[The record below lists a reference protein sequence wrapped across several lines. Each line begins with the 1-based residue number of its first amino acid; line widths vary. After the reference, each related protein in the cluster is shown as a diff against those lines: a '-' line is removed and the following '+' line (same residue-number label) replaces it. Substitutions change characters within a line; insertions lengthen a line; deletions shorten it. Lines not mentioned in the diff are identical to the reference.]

1 MLLHLLHRT
10 TFVYAGPVR
19 DSFNEVRL
27 RPVDDSAQKCHGFD
41 LRISPAGGAVR
52 DYLDYFGNRVY
63 YFDLAAS
70 HNELVIEAES
80 QVETKSDSQRPAIP
94 AVPSPGRLGAQLPS
108 QIYSEFLA
116 DSHYVPLS
124 VELWRETQDVFVEQ
138 GRQEVWQDALRLG
151 QHVFKTFKYKPH
163 STGVHTLATDALKLR
178 TGVCQDYAHVMLGLC
193 RTVGIPAR
201 YVSGYF
207 FNRSRRPGEIEA
219 SHAWV
224 EVLIPGY
231 GWAAYDPTHDRI
243 ADERYVKIAAGRDY
257 ADIRPVSGTYRGA
270 PTRELRV
277 EVMVREPASAVLRTT
292 AD

>member
-1 MLLHLLHRT
+1 MLLHLIHRT
-10 TFVYAGPVR
+10 TFVYAGAVR

-27 RPVDDSAQKCHGFD
+27 RPVDDPSQACRAFH
-41 LRISPAGGAVR
+41 LRISPDGGDVR
-52 DYLDYFGNRVY
+52 DYTDYYGNRVH

-70 HNELVIEAES
+70 HEKLVIEAES
-80 QVETKSDSQRPAIP
+80 QVETTPDHLRPAIP
-94 AVPSPGRLGAQLPS
+94 AIPSPGQPGARAPS
-108 QIYSEFLA
+108 ELYSEFLA

-124 VELWRETQDVFVEQ
+124 VELWRDTQDVFADSPRTEI
-138 GRQEVWQDALRLG
+138 WQDALRLG
-151 QHVFKTFKYKPH
+151 RHVYKTFTYKPH

-207 FNRSRRPGEIEA
+207 FNRTRRPGEIEA

-224 EVLIPGY
+224 EILVPSF
-231 GWAAYDPTHDRI
+231 GWAAYDPTHDRV

-257 ADIRPVSGTYRGA
+257 GDIRPVSGTYRGA
-270 PTRELRV
+270 STRELRV
-277 EVMVREPASAVLRTT
+277 EVMVREPAVTS
-292 AD
+292 

>member
-27 RPVDDSAQKCHGFD
+27 RPVDDSSQACRSFE
-41 LRISPAGGAVR
+41 LRISPGGGEVR
-52 DYLDYFGNRVY
+52 DYLDYYGNRVH

-70 HNELVIEAES
+70 HEQLVIEAES
-80 QVETKSDSQRPAIP
+80 EVETTANISRPPIP
-94 AVPSPGRLGAQLPS
+94 AVPSPGRPGASAPS
-108 QIYSEFLA
+108 ELYAEFLT
-116 DSHYVPLS
+116 DSHYVPHS
-124 VELWRETQDVFVEQ
+124 VELWRETQDVFADE
-138 GRQEVWQDALRLG
+138 GRRDVWNDALRLG
-151 QHVFKTFKYKPH
+151 QHVFNTFKYKPH

-193 RTVGIPAR
+193 RAVGIPAR

-224 EVLIPGY
+224 EVLVPGY

-243 ADERYVKIAAGRDY
+243 ADDRYVKVAAGRDY
-257 ADIRPVSGTYRGA
+257 SDIRPVSGTYRGA

-277 EVMVREPASAVLRTT
+277 EVTVREPAGGVAVSSR
-292 AD
+292 

>member
-10 TFVYAGPVR
+10 TFVYAGAVR

-27 RPVDDSAQKCHGFD
+27 RPVDDDCQTCRNFD
-41 LRISPAGGAVR
+41 LRISPGGSDVR
-52 DYLDYFGNRVY
+52 NYLDYYGNRVH

-70 HNELVIEAES
+70 HEQLVIEAES
-80 QVETKSDSQRPAIP
+80 QVETIANDRRPAIP
-94 AVPSPGRLGAQLPS
+94 EVPSPGRPGARAPS
-108 QIYSEFLA
+108 EIYAEFLA
-116 DSHYVPLS
+116 DSHYIPHS
-124 VELWRETQDVFVEQ
+124 VELWRETQDVFADN
-138 GRQEVWQDALRLG
+138 GRSDMWNDALSLG
-151 QHVFKTFKYKPH
+151 RHVFKIFKYKPH

-178 TGVCQDYAHVMLGLC
+178 TGVCQDYAHVMIGLC

-224 EVLIPGY
+224 EVLIPDY
-231 GWAAYDPTHDRI
+231 GWAAYDPTHDRV
-243 ADERYVKIAAGRDY
+243 ADDRYVKIAAGRDY
-257 ADIRPVSGTYRGA
+257 GDIRPVSGTYRGA

-277 EVMVREPASAVLRTT
+277 EVTVREPAGGVALASK
-292 AD
+292 

>member
-1 MLLHLLHRT
+1 MLLHLIHRT
-10 TFVYAGPVR
+10 TFVYAGAVR

-27 RPVDDSAQKCHGFD
+27 RPVDDNVQKCRSFD
-41 LRISPAGGAVR
+41 LRISPTGAETR
-52 DYLDYFGNRVY
+52 DYQDYYGNRVH
-63 YFDLAAS
+63 YFDVSAS
-70 HNELVIEAES
+70 HEKLVIEAES
-80 QVETKSDSQRPAIP
+80 QVETKSDAQRPDVPGI
-94 AVPSPGRLGAQLPS
+94 PSPGLPGARSPS
-108 QIYSEFLA
+108 ELYSEFLA
-116 DSHYVPLS
+116 ASHYVPLT
-124 VELWRETQDVFVEQ
+124 VELWRETQDVFAVDARTEI
-138 GRQEVWQDALRLG
+138 WKDALRLG
-151 QHVFKTFKYKPH
+151 RHVYKTFTYKPH

-224 EVLIPGY
+224 EVLVPDF

-243 ADERYVKIAAGRDY
+243 ADERYVKVAAGRDY

-277 EVMVREPASAVLRTT
+277 EVTVRELAGAV
-292 AD
+292 A

>member
-1 MLLHLLHRT
+1 MLLHLIHRT
-10 TFVYAGPVR
+10 TFVYAGAVR

-27 RPVDDSAQKCHGFD
+27 RPVDDFFQVCRDFH
-41 LRISPAGGAVR
+41 LRISPDRAETR
-52 DYLDYFGNRVY
+52 DYLDYYGNRVH
-63 YFDLAAS
+63 YFDLTAS
-70 HNELVIEAES
+70 HEQLVIEAES
-80 QVETKSDSQRPAIP
+80 HVETKPDAQRPDVP
-94 AVPSPGRLGAQLPS
+94 AVPSPGLPGARSPS
-108 QIYSEFLA
+108 ELYSEFLA
-116 DSHYVPLS
+116 ASHYVPLT
-124 VELWRETQDVFVEQ
+124 VELWRETQDVFADDARTEI
-138 GRQEVWQDALRLG
+138 WKDALRLG
-151 QHVFKTFKYKPH
+151 RHVYKTFSYKPH
-163 STGVHTLATDALKLR
+163 TTGVHTLATDALKLR

-224 EVLIPGY
+224 EVLVPGF

-243 ADERYVKIAAGRDY
+243 ADERYVKVAAGRDY

-277 EVMVREPASAVLRTT
+277 EVTVREPASSST
-292 AD
+292 

>member
-1 MLLHLLHRT
+1 MLLHLFHRT
-10 TFVYAGPVR
+10 TFVYAGAVR

-27 RPVDDSAQKCHGFD
+27 RPVDDDAQACRNFQ
-41 LRISPAGGAVR
+41 LRISPDAPVAR
-52 DYLDYFGNRVY
+52 DYLDYYGNRVH
-63 YFDLAAS
+63 YFDLSAS
-70 HNELVIEAES
+70 HEQLVIEAES
-80 QVETKSDSQRPAIP
+80 HVETTPDAKRPAIP
-94 AVPSPGRLGAQLPS
+94 AVPSPGLSGSHPASEL
-108 QIYSEFLA
+108 YSEFLA

-124 VELWRETQDVFVEQ
+124 VELWRETQDVFAEH
-138 GRQEVWQDALRLG
+138 GRTDVWADALRLG
-151 QHVFKTFKYKPH
+151 RHVFKTFTYKPH
-163 STGVHTLATDALKLR
+163 STGVHTLAPDALKLR

-207 FNRSRRPGEIEA
+207 YNRSRRPGEIEA

-224 EVLIPGY
+224 EALVPGY

-277 EVMVREPASAVLRTT
+277 EVTVREPSAT
-292 AD
+292 

>member
-10 TFVYAGPVR
+10 TFVYAGAVR

-27 RPVDDSAQKCHGFD
+27 RPVDDEAQTCRDFA
-41 LRISPAGGAVR
+41 LRISPGGSDVR
-52 DYLDYFGNRVY
+52 DYLDYYGNRVH

-70 HNELVIEAES
+70 HEQLVIEAES
-80 QVETKSDSQRPAIP
+80 QVETIANDQRPSIP
-94 AVPSPGRLGAQLPS
+94 VVPSPGRPGAHAPS
-108 QIYSEFLA
+108 EIYAEFLT
-116 DSHYVPLS
+116 DSHYVPHS
-124 VELWRETQDVFVEQ
+124 VELWRETQDVFADD
-138 GRQEVWQDALRLG
+138 GRNDVWNDALRLG
-151 QHVFKTFKYKPH
+151 RHVFKTFKYKPH
-163 STGVHTLATDALKLR
+163 TTGVHTLATDALKLR

-224 EVLIPGY
+224 EVLIPDY

-243 ADERYVKIAAGRDY
+243 ADDRYVKIAAGRDY

-277 EVMVREPASAVLRTT
+277 EVTVREPAAGVALASK
-292 AD
+292 

>member
-1 MLLHLLHRT
+1 MLLQLLHRT
-10 TFVYAGPVR
+10 TFVYAGLVR

-27 RPVDDSAQKCHGFD
+27 RPVDDATQSCRDFD

-52 DYLDYFGNRVY
+52 DYVDYYGNRVH

-70 HNELVIEAES
+70 HQELVIEAVS
-80 QVETKSDSQRPAIP
+80 QVATTPDRDRPPVP
-94 AVPSPGRLGAQLPS
+94 AVPSPGQPGARMPS
-108 QIYSEFLA
+108 ELYSEFLA

-124 VELWRETQDVFVEQ
+124 VELWRETQDVFSER
-138 GRQEVWQDALRLG
+138 GRDEVWKDALRLG
-151 QHVFKTFKYKPH
+151 QHVFRTFTYKPH
-163 STGVHTLATDALKLR
+163 STGVHTLASDALKLR

-207 FNRSRRPGEIEA
+207 FNRSRRAGEIEA
-219 SHAWV
+219 SHAGV
-224 EVLIPGY
+224 EVLVPTY
-231 GWAAYDPTHDRI
+231 GWAAYDPTHDRV

-277 EVMVREPASAVLRTT
+277 EVTVREPSEDAAMVSS
-292 AD
+292 

>member
-1 MLLHLLHRT
+1 MLLHLIHRT
-10 TFVYAGPVR
+10 TFVYAGAVR

-27 RPVDDSAQKCHGFD
+27 RPVDDYVQECRSFN
-41 LRISPAGGAVR
+41 LRISPNEAETR
-52 DYLDYFGNRVY
+52 DYVDYYGNRVH
-63 YFDLAAS
+63 YFDVSAS
-70 HNELVIEAES
+70 HEKLVIEAES
-80 QVETKSDSQRPAIP
+80 QVETKPDAQRPDVP
-94 AVPSPGRLGAQLPS
+94 GVPSPGLPGARSPS
-108 QIYSEFLA
+108 ELYSEFLTA
-116 DSHYVPLS
+116 SHYVPLT
-124 VELWRETQDVFVEQ
+124 VELWRETQDVFAEDA
-138 GRQEVWQDALRLG
+138 RTEIWKDALRLG
-151 QHVFKTFKYKPH
+151 RHVYKTFTYKPH

-193 RTVGIPAR
+193 RTIGIPAR

-224 EVLIPGY
+224 EVLVPGF

-243 ADERYVKIAAGRDY
+243 ADERYVKVAAGRDY

-277 EVMVREPASAVLRTT
+277 EVTVREPTGAV
-292 AD
+292 A

>member
-1 MLLHLLHRT
+1 MVLQLLHRT
-10 TFVYAGPVR
+10 TFVYAGAVR

-27 RPVDDSAQKCHGFD
+27 RPVDDTAQSCKDFE
-41 LRISPAGGAVR
+41 LRISPSGGEVR
-52 DYLDYFGNRVY
+52 DYVDYYGNRVH

-70 HNELVIEAES
+70 HNELVIEAS
-80 QVETKSDSQRPAIP
+80 SRVETKPDIDRPLIPAI
-94 AVPSPGRLGAQLPS
+94 PSPGRPGARAPDEL
-108 QIYSEFLA
+108 YSEFLA

-124 VELWRETQDVFVEQ
+124 VELWRETQDVFAEV
-138 GRQEVWQDALRLG
+138 GREEVWQDALRLG
-151 QHVFKTFKYKPH
+151 RHVYKTFTYKPH
-163 STGVHTLATDALKLR
+163 STGVHTLATDALKMR

-224 EVLIPGY
+224 EVLIPTY

-270 PTRELRV
+270 ATKELRV
-277 EVMVREPASAVLRTT
+277 EVMVREPAIGVPIPPV
-292 AD
+292 

>member
-1 MLLHLLHRT
+1 MLLHLIHRT
-10 TFVYAGPVR
+10 TFVYAGLVR

-27 RPVDDSAQKCHGFD
+27 RPVDDSVQSCRSFE
-41 LRISPAGGAVR
+41 LRISPAGAASR
-52 DYLDYFGNRVY
+52 DYVDYYGNRVH
-63 YFDLAAS
+63 YFDVAAS
-70 HNELVIEAES
+70 HEQLVIEAES
-80 QVETKSDSQRPAIP
+80 QVETMPDAQRPEIP
-94 AVPSPGRLGAQLPS
+94 AVPSPGQPGARPPS
-108 QIYSEFLA
+108 ELYAEFLA

-124 VELWRETQDVFVEQ
+124 VELWRETQDVFAER
-138 GRQEVWQDALRLG
+138 GRTEVWKDALRLG
-151 QHVFKTFKYKPH
+151 QHVFKTFSYKPH

-193 RTVGIPAR
+193 RTIGIPAR

-224 EVLIPGY
+224 EVLVPDF
-231 GWAAYDPTHDRI
+231 GWAAFDPTHDRI
-243 ADERYVKIAAGRDY
+243 ADERYVKVAAGRDY

-277 EVMVREPASAVLRTT
+277 EVTVREPA
-292 AD
+292 

>member
-1 MLLHLLHRT
+1 MLLHLIHRT
-10 TFVYAGPVR
+10 TFVYAGKVR

-27 RPVDDSAQKCHGFD
+27 RPVDDHGQLCKSFA
-41 LRISPAGGAVR
+41 LRISPAGAETR
-52 DYLDYFGNRVY
+52 DYLDYYGNQVH
-63 YFDLAAS
+63 YFDVAAS
-70 HNELVIEAES
+70 HEQLVIEAES
-80 QVETKSDSQRPAIP
+80 QVETTPDSARPDIP
-94 AVPSPGRLGAQLPS
+94 PIPSPGRPGARAPS
-108 QIYSEFLA
+108 ELYSEYLA
-116 DSHYVPLS
+116 NSHYVPLT
-124 VELWRETQDVFVEQ
+124 VELWRETQDVFASDARTEI
-138 GRQEVWQDALRLG
+138 WKDALRLG
-151 QHVFKTFKYKPH
+151 RHVYRTFSYKPH

-193 RTVGIPAR
+193 RTIGIPAR

-224 EVLIPGY
+224 EVLIPGF

-277 EVMVREPASAVLRTT
+277 EVTVRELACATT
-292 AD
+292 